1 MRPSGIPL
9 KGTNHPAIILIGIS
23 TMDMMDKKIDD
34 DDGLIK
40 SQSNKTKWM
49 KKEKVNQTR
58 QNEYQKIKIKKVQKT
73 VQKMSE

>member
-1 MRPSGIPL
+1 MRPPGIPQ

-23 TMDMMDKKIDD
+23 TMDMMDKNDD

-49 KKEKVNQTR
+49 KKEKVDKQDKMN
-58 QNEYQKIKIKKVQKT
+58 IKIRNKKGAEDSQKD
-73 VQKMSE
+73 V

>member
-1 MRPSGIPL
+1 MRPPGIPQ

-23 TMDMMDKKIDD
+23 TMDMMDKNDD

-58 QNEYQKIKIKKVQKT
+58 QMNIKKEK
-73 VQKMSE
+73 

>member
-1 MRPSGIPL
+1 MRPPGIPQ
-9 KGTNHPAIILIGIS
+9 KGTNHQAIILIGIS
-23 TMDMMDKKIDD
+23 TMDMMDKNDD

-58 QNEYQKIKIKKVQKT
+58 QNEYQKRKIKKVQKT